1 MTAVDLFNSKNV
13 AAKLSRKDINQINKE
28 HAFLLWRVIL
38 RHPQFDKVLIK
49 KVSKE
54 VITRTF
60 INSPE
65 MFLVNQPFT
74 LSTNLNE
81 IFKFHASN
89 LPALQTFTTEV
100 AVNYGRELSYIE
112 GQRERVAFDIIFQTL
127 DLVKLNKTPAEIRA
141 VLEHIGENESGSE
154 ITASDRSL
162 FVKYS
167 GAYSKMAHTVDT
179 LLAKYKHV
187 GFINKNR
194 DEIITKIAALSP
206 QVTLTA
212 IDSMFRR
219 LLAQMMLNVTTD
231 GCRVLLEKFI
241 AEYGFGSEQLKRI
254 SKFIPEEAPLSKFYH
269 HYVRAIQSL
278 RHVRTK
284 DVNPFESDPVLLR
297 LLLNYYNT
305 QVNSMAARI
314 PT

>member
-1 MTAVDLFNSKNV
+1 VFKFNSKNV
-13 AAKLSRKDINQINKE
+13 ATKLSKKDLSQINKE
-28 HAFLLWRVIL
+28 HAQLLWRVIL

-54 VITRTF
+54 VVTRTF
-60 INSPE
+60 INNPDR
-65 MFLVNQPFT
+65 FLLSQPFV

-81 IFKFHASN
+81 VFKFHASN

-100 AVNYGRELSYIE
+100 AVHYGRELSYIE

-127 DLVKLNKTPAEIRA
+127 DLVKLNKTPVEIRA
-141 VLEHIGENESGSE
+141 VLEHIGENDSGSE
-154 ITASDRSL
+154 ITAADRIL

-167 GAYSKMAHTVDT
+167 GAYSKMSHTVET
-179 LLAKYKHV
+179 LLSKYKHV

-194 DEIITKIAALSP
+194 DEIITKIASLCP
-206 QVTLTA
+206 EVTLTA
-212 IDSMFRR
+212 LDSMFRR
-219 LLAQMMLNVTTD
+219 LLAQMMLDVTTD
-231 GCRVLLEKFI
+231 GCGVLLEKFI
-241 AEYGFGSEQLKRI
+241 ADYGFGPEQLKRI
-254 SKFIPEEAPLSKFYH
+254 MKFIPEEAPLNKFYQ
-269 HYVRAIQSL
+269 HYVRAIQTL

-305 QVNSMAARI
+305 QVNLMAARI
-314 PT
+314 PA